1 MNPLAQ
7 LLAVSN
13 VPEEVCISDPPDP
26 SELCGPALSGL
37 NTIFSNVVEVALW
50 FGGIILF
57 IMLLVGGFKY
67 ITSGGDPKSLEGAK
81 RTLTFAIIGFV
92 LLASAFLILR
102 FIAYFTGANVTEFNI
117 IQ

>member
-1 MNPLAQ
+1 MNAFSQ
-7 LLAVSN
+7 LLAVSE
-13 VPEEVCISDPPDP
+13 VQLEECLSPDP
-26 SELCGPALSGL
+26 SNPLCAPALSEL
-37 NTIFSNVVEVALW
+37 NTVFSNVVEVALW

-67 ITSGGDPKSLEGAK
+67 ITSGGDPKSVEGAK
-81 RTLTFAIIGFV
+81 RTLTFAIVGFV

-117 IQ
+117 VQ

>member
-1 MNPLAQ
+1 MNLMTQ
-7 LLAVSN
+7 RLAVSP
-13 VPEEVCISDPPDP
+13 VTQECIGGDPDR
-26 SELCGPALSGL
+26 CAPALGGL
-37 NTIFSNVVEVALW
+37 NTVFSNVVEVALW

-67 ITSGGDPKSLEGAK
+67 ITSGGDPKSVEGAK

-117 IQ
+117 VQ